1 MPAALTKEY
10 SCIGIVKGRHSL
22 RAGINVAHDAHYVD
36 GARDR
41 AFLSN
46 ADLTIRAHHDIASHV
61 PDERLVEYAQPLEPA
76 RRERLN
82 GSASRRRPLLEDLSS
97 TSDRIDDAVAT
108 SVLSPEL
115 ALVDPD
121 LARVARSQMPIRPGP
136 PVLPSGNVASR
147 TEEPRPAPE
156 PPREIETPART
167 LRTAIAP
174 ERLRAAPSTNQS
186 GDRQPMAAVAASG
199 TPSHAV
205 ANATAGRERAD
216 DVPWPRDRRVSRR
229 RAARALFAVLL
240 LVVASLAIADF
251 RLFDNESTSEVRPS
265 TPPADGGSR
274 PGASSAVKGKAA
286 SRRSAPA
293 TRPSNRSEGSRSIP
307 ERARSTGEGSQTP
320 ARGPRSARAPVAPE
334 TRLFVWL
341 PHRRASHYRVEF
353 FRRGKRIFQATTVK
367 ARLVLP
373 DRWLFKGHR
382 VRLTPGNYRWTVR
395 PGFGSRLNARYG
407 RPIVASRW
415 TLAAR

>member
-1 MPAALTKEY
+1 MTSPRTFRTSVLSSTLSPSNQGAANDST
-10 SCIGIVKGRHSL
+10 
-22 RAGINVAHDAHYVD
+22 
-36 GARDR
+36 
-41 AFLSN
+41 
-46 ADLTIRAHHDIASHV
+46 V
-61 PDERLVEYAQPLEPA
+61 P
-76 RRERLN
+76 RR
-82 GSASRRRPLLEDLSS
+82 GRRPLLEDLSS
-97 TSDRIDDAVAT
+97 TSDRIDDEVAT
-108 SVLSPEL
+108 SPLSPEL

-136 PVLPSGNVASR
+136 PVLPSGNLASR

-167 LRTAIAP
+167 LRTAIPP

-199 TPSHAV
+199 RPSLA
-205 ANATAGRERAD
+205 ATNATVDPEHALD

-240 LVVASLAIADF
+240 LVVASLAIADS
-251 RLFDNESTSEVRPS
+251 RLFDDESTSEVRPS
-265 TPPADGGSR
+265 TPTADDVSPR
-274 PGASSAVKGKAA
+274 GASNAVRGTAA

-293 TRPSNRSEGSRSIP
+293 ARPSNRGERSRSIP

-320 ARGPRSARAPVAPE
+320 ARSPRSARAPVAPE

-341 PHRRASHYRVEF
+341 PQRRASHYRVEF
-353 FRRGKRIFQATTVK
+353 FRNGKRIFQATTLK

-373 DRWLFKGHR
+373 DRWVFEGHR

-395 PGFGSRLNARYG
+395 PGFGSRLNARFG